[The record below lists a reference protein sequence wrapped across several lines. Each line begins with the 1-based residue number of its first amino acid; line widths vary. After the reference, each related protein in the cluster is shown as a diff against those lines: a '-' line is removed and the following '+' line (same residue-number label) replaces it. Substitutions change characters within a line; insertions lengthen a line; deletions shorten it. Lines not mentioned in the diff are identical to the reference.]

1 MFKDL
6 KKNCNL
12 STLVPLIGFFVLV
25 IFLYQYSKGKV
36 TIFDGM
42 IEGHSVSK
50 DANPNHKNPHGEK
63 KPEFASGPQNDVKFA
78 SANGLKTSGV
88 SSNSCNNKEIMDPS
102 ELLPKDNNNAWANLN
117 PTGGAD
123 FKNVNLLNAGH
134 HTGINTVGSSLRN
147 PNLQLRSEFA
157 NPQMKTGPWN
167 NTTMEPDNLRRPL
180 ELGVSNN

>member
-6 KKNCNL
+6 KKICNL

-42 IEGHSVSK
+42 TEGHK
-50 DANPNHKNPHGEK
+50 GGNKTAQHHKKQGDAI
-63 KPEFASGPQNDVKFA
+63 AGPGSQNDVKFA